1 MDTSASVKSV
11 KFVPFMKVPLMKA
24 VTSKVYKFG
33 LTAVATV
40 MTPEE
45 CPMEK

>member
-1 MDTSASVKSV
+1 MDTSASVKFV
-11 KFVPFMKVPLMKA
+11 KFVPFAKVPIIKA
-24 VTSKVYKFG
+24 VTSKVYTFG

-40 MTPEE
+40 MTPEV